1 MVKLKELRIG
11 VFGGTFDPPHVA
23 HLILASEAC
32 AQLALDQVYWLL
44 TPVSP
49 FKQGKINTPFE
60 ARYAMVEAAIADN
73 PQFELC
79 RADIDRPPPTYAADS
94 LELLSQQHPDV
105 QWTYLM
111 GGDSLRDLPAWHEP
125 ERLLCACN
133 SIGVLR
139 RPGIEIDLDDLF
151 GKLPA
156 LAEKLAWI
164 DVPLIDI
171 SASRI
176 RYLRRTGGAFR
187 YYLLPAVYK
196 IIMERRLYI
205 ADGLE
210 R

>member
-1 MVKLKELRIG
+1 MVKLKDLRIG

-49 FKQGKINTPFE
+49 FKQGKVTTPLTL
-60 ARYAMVEAAIADN
+60 RLAMLQAAIADN
-73 PQFELC
+73 PQFVLC
-79 RADIDRPPPTYAADS
+79 RVDLDRPPPHYAADS
-94 LELLSQQHPDV
+94 LDLLRLQHPDV

-125 ERLLCACN
+125 ERLLSACN

-139 RPGIEIDLDDLF
+139 RPGTEMDLDDLF
-151 GKLPA
+151 VKLPA
-156 LAEKLAWI
+156 LVEKLVWI

-176 RYLRRTGGAFR
+176 RHLSRTGGAFR
-187 YYLLPAVYK
+187 YYLPPAVYE
-196 IIMERRLYI
+196 IIMEQRLYI
-205 ADGLE
+205 ADGVE

>member
-1 MVKLKELRIG
+1 MVKLKEQRIG

-44 TPVSP
+44 TPISP
-49 FKQGKINTPFE
+49 FKQGKINTPF
-60 ARYAMVEAAIADN
+60 AIRYEMLKAAIADN

-79 RADIDRPPPTYAADS
+79 RVDLDRPPPHYAADS
-94 LELLSQQHPDV
+94 LYLLRQQHPAV

-111 GGDSLRDLPAWHEP
+111 GADSLRDLPAWHEP
-125 ERLLCACN
+125 ERLLSACN
-133 SIGVLR
+133 WIGVLR

-205 ADGLE
+205 ADGAE